1 MKRKFYIF
9 MAIISGLVFG
19 ASLYYYLHNM
29 EQPAETK
36 TKTIVAVSADIP
48 ARSIIQQNQLELKEI
63 PEESFPQGGA
73 VTIAEVAG
81 NVSLVNLEKGDWVLD
96 PMTYKT
102 NNYDKSQTIPQ
113 GSISLTVPEGK
124 RAVAVPVG
132 LIGSVG
138 YKLQPGDRV
147 DVLVTID
154 IREELGTK
162 TITSLA
168 AQDVVVLS
176 TGFNGIIEDSS
187 NAQNTDSCILALTVP
202 QAMAVTL
209 GSERGSIRLLLR
221 NPANKEIYKEWPV
234 DPGIYYSTDYFS
246 HFQEGGK

>member
-19 ASLYYYLHNM
+19 GSLYYYLQNM
-29 EQPAETK
+29 EQPTEIK
-36 TKTIVAVSADIP
+36 TKTIVTAAADIP
-48 ARSIIQQNQLELKEI
+48 ARSIIQTNQLEIKEI
-63 PEESFPQGGA
+63 PEESFPQGGSA
-73 VTIAEVAG
+73 NIEAVAG
-81 NVSLVNLEKGDWVLD
+81 NVSLVNLKKGDWVLN
-96 PMTYKT
+96 PMVYTSDRVT
-102 NNYDKSQTIPQ
+102 EQLSNSPQ
-113 GSISLTVPEGK
+113 ESISLTVPEGK

-138 YKLQPGDRV
+138 HKLRPGDRV

-154 IREELGTK
+154 IRDESGTK

-168 AQDVVVLS
+168 AQDVLVLN
-176 TGFNGIIEDSS
+176 TGFNSQAESKS
-187 NAQNTDSCILALTVP
+187 RTDSCILALTVP

-221 NPANKEIYKEWPV
+221 NPVNKEMYEEWPI
-234 DPGIYYSTDYFS
+234 DPSIYFSPDYFS
-246 HFQEGGK
+246 HFKEGVK